1 MPALKFT
8 RGDRVRDTYSERTG
22 YITGKTLPFG
32 ESLRWQVGFGETE
45 PEYVRESYLELISD
59 KDDMFALF
67 EQCRFNGILD
77 LRRII
82 QQIRLDGALTNLF
95 YSMHNSSTKF
105 MPHQF
110 KPVMKFIESSTGRL
124 LIADE
129 VGLGKTIEAIY
140 IWKELL
146 TRENAK
152 RFLIVCPAQL
162 CQKWKDDLLNHFGI
176 KSDIVGAKDLLER
189 LKEKRINLN
198 NDNFVLI
205 TSIQGIRYKE
215 QENEHSSNHS
225 HRAKLNG
232 FFDQF
237 DIESNY
243 ELFDLVV
250 IDEAHYLRNSSTAS
264 YNTGEKLRNISKYM
278 VLLSATPIQT
288 SSENLYNLLKLLS
301 PEDFYNSYIF
311 DAMLKE
317 NYSMIA
323 FSNAIRSNR
332 PKDEIIKYYNQIN
345 DKLRENKTLYEKIQ
359 SYIKNNNNSTEERMS
374 LFYNIRDSNFYNQ
387 YFTRTRK
394 RDVFENRIIRDPK
407 TLKYS
412 LSPDE
417 YDKYL
422 EITKLL
428 KKLSIG
434 SPVSKIFTLIA
445 RQRQMTSSIPA
456 TLKHWKDNDVMKEM
470 LYEDMGLD
478 EDDEIPDSFLN
489 EISNIEISDEMIK
502 RFTDNDSKY
511 NKLLFEIRDIFKTN
525 NCEKIIIFSYYRYT
539 IKYLQERLGK
549 NGINCAVIMGGMGDE
564 KDEIIAYFKDSV
576 DCNILI
582 SSEVGSEGI
591 DLQFASIEINYDLP
605 WNPMRLEQRI
615 GRIDRIGQEA
625 QKIRILHF
633 ICKDTIEDTVLER
646 LYDRIDIFKYS
657 IGDIEEILGDEMNQ
671 LSINLLTSTLSEKE
685 LLEMEFN
692 RIDAIALRKLDMEK
706 LEEQAS
712 LSSEFYDVILE
723 NINVADLN
731 KRYIMSEELIQY
743 TEDFF
748 SSNYNGTKIERNDN
762 ESCQITLS
770 AEARS
775 DFRDFIKKNRYKVFH
790 LGYHNDA
797 VFCIFNN
804 KRDSYKK
811 WKIYYELIDINHPF
825 IKWMKYLNQNKS
837 IGTYSCSAIKI
848 NKKSL
853 TGINRGL
860 YAYYIQR
867 WQSEGYKK
875 TNELKYFVINTE
887 TKEIF
892 DDLLSEKLIISSL
905 NEGYSFSEIKYGLI
919 DFENILHCM
928 EKCHNHANQLF
939 TSFENMFNKGNE
951 LICEQ
956 VQEYL
961 KRTFERKKNFIEEKI
976 KRARETGQSEKYIK
990 MDEGKLKKAEET
1002 FSFQLNKI
1010 RKNKNGN
1017 CTPSDI
1023 AVGLIKVE
1031 E

>member
-22 YITGKTLPFG
+22 HITGKTMPFG
-32 ESLRWQVGFGETE
+32 ESLRWQVSFGENE
-45 PEYVRESYLELISD
+45 PEYIREPYLELISD
-59 KDDMFALF
+59 NDDMFALF
-67 EQCRFNGILD
+67 EQCRFNGVLD

-82 QQIRLDGALTNLF
+82 QQIRLDGVLTNLF

-110 KPVMKFIESSTGRL
+110 KPVMKFIESLTGRL

-152 RFLIVCPAQL
+152 RLLIVCPAQL

-176 KSDIVGAKDLLER
+176 KSDIVGAKGLLER
-189 LKEKRINLN
+189 LKEKRINFN
-198 NDNFVLI
+198 DDNFVFI

-215 QENEHSSNHS
+215 QENENQSNHS
-225 HRAKLNG
+225 HRAKLNV

-237 DIESNY
+237 DLESNY
-243 ELFDLVV
+243 ELFNLVV

-264 YNTGEKLRNISKYM
+264 YNTGEKLRNISKYII
-278 VLLSATPIQT
+278 LLSATPIQT
-288 SSENLYNLLKLLS
+288 SSKNIYNLLKLLS
-301 PEDFYNSYIF
+301 PEDFYNSDIF

-323 FSNAIRSNR
+323 FSNAIRSNQ
-332 PKDEIIKYYNQIN
+332 PKNKIMEYYNQIKE
-345 DKLRENKTLYEKIQ
+345 KLQDNKTLSEKIQ
-359 SYIKNNNNSTEERMS
+359 SYLNNSNNSPEERMS
-374 LFYNIRDSNFYNQ
+374 LFYSIRDSNFYNQ

-407 TLKYS
+407 TLTYLFSHDEHNKYQ
-412 LSPDE
+412 
-417 YDKYL
+417 
-422 EITKLL
+422 EITNLL
-428 KKLSIG
+428 KKLSVG

-445 RQRQMTSSIPA
+445 RQRQMTSCLPA
-456 TLKHWKDNDVMKEM
+456 ALKHWKDHNVMKEM

-478 EDDEIPDSFLN
+478 EDEEIPVSSLNEIPD
-489 EISNIEISDEMIK
+489 IEISDEMIQ

-511 NKLLFEIRDIFKTN
+511 DKLLFEIRDIFKTN
-525 NCEKIIIFSYYRYT
+525 NHEKIIIFSYYRYT
-539 IKYLQERLGK
+539 IKYLHERLEK
-549 NGINCAVIMGGMGDE
+549 DGITCVEIMGGMGDE
-564 KDEIIAYFKDSV
+564 KDEIIAHFRDSTN
-576 DCNILI
+576 CNILI

-633 ICKDTIEDTVLER
+633 ICKNTIEDRVLER
-646 LYDRIDIFKYS
+646 LYERIDIFKYS
-657 IGDIEEILGDEMNQ
+657 IGDIEEILGNEINQ
-671 LSINLLTSTLSEKE
+671 LSIDLLTSKLSEKE
-685 LLEMEFN
+685 LEDMVSD
-692 RIDAIALRKLDMEK
+692 RIDTIALKKLDMEK

-712 LSSEFYDVILE
+712 LSSEFSDVILE
-723 NINVADLN
+723 NINIAN
-731 KRYIMSEELIQY
+731 SNERYIKAEELIQY

-748 SSNYNGTKIERNDN
+748 ASNYNGTKVERNDDQ
-762 ESCQITLS
+762 SCQITLS
-770 AEARS
+770 VEARE
-775 DFRDFIKKNRYKVFH
+775 DFKDFIKKNRYRVSH

-804 KRDSYKK
+804 NRDSYKK

-825 IKWMKYLNQNKS
+825 IKWMKNINQKKLL
-837 IGTYSCSAIKI
+837 GTYSCSAMKI
-848 NKKSL
+848 NKKNLSD
-853 TGINRGL
+853 INKGL

-875 TNELKYFVINTE
+875 TNELKYFAINTE
-887 TKEIF
+887 TNEIL
-892 DDLLSEKLIISSL
+892 DELLSEKLINL
-905 NEGYSFSEIKYGLI
+905 TLDVGYSFSEIKYGL
-919 DFENILHCM
+919 ENFDNIIRCM
-928 EKCHNHANQLF
+928 EKCHNHADQLF
-939 TSFENMFNKGNE
+939 TSFENMFYNGNE

-956 VQEYL
+956 AQEYL
-961 KRTFERKKNFIEEKI
+961 KRTFERKKNQIEEKI
-976 KRARETGQSEKYIK
+976 RRAKEVGQPEKFIK
-990 MDEGKLKKAEET
+990 MDEGRLKKAEET
-1002 FSFQLNKI
+1002 FNFQLNKI
-1010 RKNKNGN
+1010 KKDKKGY

-1031 E
+1031 D